1 MSTLSQ
7 PAPFR
12 FKGNTLDFR
21 VPRIMGVLNATP
33 DSFHGASR
41 VTQAKEAA
49 QRALQMVADGADVL
63 DIGGQSSRP
72 GAAPLSADEELAR
85 VLPVIEEIRTILP
98 ECPLSIDTFQA
109 EVARRAIGAGCDIIN
124 DIGAGRLDP
133 DMEGLMADLN
143 VPCILMHMQGTPET
157 MQDRPQYANPT
168 DEVLAFL
175 TERLDTLRAE
185 GVEQLAVDPGFGFG
199 KTKAH
204 NFQLLDQFGR
214 FAELGVPVLAG
225 VSRKSMIYKTLEST
239 PALALNGTSVLHAWA
254 LDRGAHIL
262 RVHDVAEARE
272 CVKLH
277 GALTQHR
284 TPLRHD

>member
-1 MSTLSQ
+1 
-7 PAPFR
+7 
-12 FKGNTLDFR
+12 
-21 VPRIMGVLNATP
+21 MGVLNATP

-41 VTQAKEAA
+41 VIQAKEAA

-72 GAAPLSADEELAR
+72 GAAPLSADEELSR
-85 VLPVIEEIRTILP
+85 VLPVIEEIRTVLP
-98 ECPLSIDTFQA
+98 ECLLSIDTFQA

-133 DMEGLMADLN
+133 QMEGLMADLN

-157 MQDRPQYANPT
+157 MQERPQYAHPT

-175 TERLDTLRAE
+175 SERIDTLRAK

-199 KTKAH
+199 KTQAH

-214 FAELGVPVLAG
+214 FAQLGVPVLAG
-225 VSRKSMIYKTLEST
+225 VSRKSMIYKTLDST
-239 PALALNGTSVLHAWA
+239 PGHALNGTSVLHAWA

>member
-1 MSTLSQ
+1 
-7 PAPFR
+7 
-12 FKGNTLDFR
+12 
-21 VPRIMGVLNATP
+21 MGVLNATP

-72 GAAPLSADEELAR
+72 GAAPLSADEELSR
-85 VLPVIEEIRTILP
+85 VLPVIEEIRTVLP
-98 ECPLSIDTFQA
+98 ECLLSIDTFQA

-133 DMEGLMADLN
+133 QMEGLMADLN

-157 MQDRPQYANPT
+157 MQDRPQYAHPT

-175 TERLDTLRAE
+175 SERIDTLRAK

-199 KTKAH
+199 KTQAH

-214 FAELGVPVLAG
+214 FAQLRVPVLAG
-225 VSRKSMIYKTLEST
+225 VSRKSMIYKTLDST
-239 PALALNGTSVLHAWA
+239 PRHALNGTSVLHAWA

>member
-1 MSTLSQ
+1 MSTLAQ

-12 FKGNTLDFR
+12 FKGNSLDFS

-72 GAAPLSADEELAR
+72 GAAPLSADEELSR
-85 VLPVIEEIRTILP
+85 VLPVIEEIRTVLP
-98 ECPLSIDTFQA
+98 ECLLSIDTFQA

-133 DMEGLMADLN
+133 QMEGLMADLN

-157 MQDRPQYANPT
+157 MQERPQYAHPT

-175 TERLDTLRAE
+175 SERIDTLRAK

-199 KTKAH
+199 KTQAH

-214 FAELGVPVLAG
+214 FAQLGVPVLAG
-225 VSRKSMIYKTLEST
+225 VSRKSMIYKTLDST
-239 PALALNGTSVLHAWA
+239 PGHALNGTSVLHAWA

>member
-1 MSTLSQ
+1 MSTLTQ

-225 VSRKSMIYKTLEST
+225 VSRKSMIYKTLGST

>member
-1 MSTLSQ
+1 MSTLTQ
-7 PAPFR
+7 PASFR
-12 FKGNTLDFR
+12 FKGNTLDFSA
-21 VPRIMGVLNATP
+21 PRIMGVLNVTP

-49 QRALQMVADGADVL
+49 QRAVQMVAEGADVL

-72 GAAPLSADEELAR
+72 GAAPLSASEELAR
-85 VLPVIEEIRTILP
+85 VLPVIEEIRTALP
-98 ECPLSIDTFQA
+98 NCPLSIDTFQA
-109 EVARRAIGAGCDIIN
+109 EVARRAIEAGCDIIN

-133 DMEGLMADLN
+133 EMEGLMADLN

-157 MQDRPQYANPT
+157 MQDRPQYAHPT

-175 TERLDTLRAE
+175 TERLDTLRAR

-199 KTKAH
+199 KTQAH

-225 VSRKSMIYKTLEST
+225 VSRKSMIYKTLDSAPEH
-239 PALALNGTSVLHAWA
+239 ALNGTSVLHAWV

-262 RVHDVAEARE
+262 RVHDVAEAQE

>member
-1 MSTLSQ
+1 MSTLAQ

-12 FKGNTLDFR
+12 FKGNSLDFS

-72 GAAPLSADEELAR
+72 GAAPLSADEELSR
-85 VLPVIEEIRTILP
+85 VLPVIEEIRTVLP
-98 ECPLSIDTFQA
+98 ECLLSIDTFQA

-133 DMEGLMADLN
+133 QMEGLMADLN

-157 MQDRPQYANPT
+157 MQERPQYAHPT
-168 DEVLAFL
+168 NEVLAFL
-175 TERLDTLRAE
+175 SERIDTLRAK

-199 KTKAH
+199 KTQAH

-214 FAELGVPVLAG
+214 FAQLGVPVLAG
-225 VSRKSMIYKTLEST
+225 VSRKSMIYKTLDST
-239 PALALNGTSVLHAWA
+239 PRHALNGTSVLHAWA